1 MWYNIITVK
10 DRSPKMKG
18 IEIMGIEKI
27 KVVDYE
33 GKTIAIINETDDY
46 DYYLDQL
53 EPEEQEKLF
62 SAMNQSMSDN
72 NVDIIVNKN
81 NFSDIMCDWQFEH
94 YEDEEDE
101 DEDIT
106 IFFYHY
112 TADHKIPNADYY
124 TIQYIVDGFG
134 NDSYVSRSF
143 KTKEEVIAYAEENG
157 IEKINIIPQ
166 WFGEEFNN
174 IHEYE
179 YDCE

>member
-1 MWYNIITVK
+1 MA
-10 DRSPKMKG
+10 
-18 IEIMGIEKI
+18 IEKI

-33 GKTIAIINETDDY
+33 GETIAIINETDDY

-62 SAMNQSMSDN
+62 SAMNHSMSDN
-72 NVDIIVNKN
+72 NRDIVVDKN
-81 NFSDIMCDWQFEH
+81 NFSDIMCEWQFER
-94 YEDEEDE
+94 YEDEEE

-112 TADHKIPNADYY
+112 TADYKIPDADYY
-124 TIQYIVDGFG
+124 TIQHIVDGFG

-143 KTKEEVIAYAEENG
+143 KTKEEAMAYVEEKN
-157 IEKINIIPQ
+157 IEKTNIIPQ

-179 YDCE
+179 YDYE